1 MNQMKIGGFIKKLRK
16 EKKLTQEQ
24 LSEVFGVS
32 RRTVSRWETGSNLPD
47 LDILIEMA
55 DYFHVD
61 LRELFDGERKDDKMD
76 KELEEVVL
84 KVADYSNEEK
94 KKLTGRMHM
103 LFIAGFISAMIYMI
117 LLFND
122 RGDHFIGSVCQG
134 FSIGTLFVGVMM
146 TSKYATKIQA
156 LKMKVLRRQK

>member
-1 MNQMKIGGFIKKLRK
+1 
-16 EKKLTQEQ
+16 
-24 LSEVFGVS
+24 
-32 RRTVSRWETGSNLPD
+32 
-47 LDILIEMA
+47 
-55 DYFHVD
+55 
-61 LRELFDGERKDDKMD
+61 MD

-94 KKLTGRMHM
+94 KKLTRRMHM

-122 RGDHFIGSVCQG
+122 RGDHFISSVCQG

-156 LKMKVLRRQK
+156 LKMKALRRQK

>member
-1 MNQMKIGGFIKKLRK
+1 MNQMKIGSFIKKLRK

-122 RGDHFIGSVCQG
+122 REIILLAVYVRGFPLAHCLSGS
-134 FSIGTLFVGVMM
+134 
-146 TSKYATKIQA
+146 
-156 LKMKVLRRQK
+156 